1 METPPSLIE
10 VLLERVEA
18 YIKTTLEL
26 SKLKALETAS
36 FTLTTVISRLI
47 VFFVLALFIVFLSV
61 GVALFLGDLLDK
73 TYYGFFIVAAFYLVA
88 GTVFYF
94 SLDKWIEKPISDLMT
109 PQSNISNPPRSVGVI
124 TEGGEM

>member
-36 FTLTTVISRLI
+36 STLTTVISRLI
-47 VFFVLALFIVFLSV
+47 VFFVTALFVVFLSI
-61 GVALFLGDLLDK
+61 GVALFLGNLLDK

-88 GTVFYF
+88 GTVFHF

-109 PQSNISNPPRSVGVI
+109 PQSNISNPPRSIGVI

>member
-47 VFFVLALFIVFLSV
+47 VFFVLALFIVFLSI

-73 TYYGFFIVAAFYLVA
+73 MYYGFFIVAAFYLVA
-88 GTVFYF
+88 GTIFYF

-109 PQSNISNPPRSVGVI
+109 PQSNISNPPRSIGVI

>member
-47 VFFVLALFIVFLSV
+47 VFFVTALFVIFLSI
-61 GVALFLGDLLDK
+61 GIALFLGDLLDK
-73 TYYGFFIVAAFYLVA
+73 MYYGFFIVAAFYLVA
-88 GTVFYF
+88 GTIFYF

-109 PQSNISNPPRSVGVI
+109 PQSNISNPPRSIGVI

>member
-47 VFFVLALFIVFLSV
+47 VFFVLALFIVFLSI

-109 PQSNISNPPRSVGVI
+109 PQANIANPPRSVGVI

>member
-47 VFFVLALFIVFLSV
+47 VFFVLALFIVFLSI

-88 GTVFYF
+88 GTIFYF